1 MGNQIDAY
9 IALVE
14 MAAGIAKDLGAIV
27 RDAVLAHAQR
37 QLTPEE
43 MAALKARWQ
52 EDVDR
57 SARNAG
63 L

>member
-1 MGNQIDAY
+1 MNLEAY
-9 IALVE
+9 IALVQQATAI
-14 MAAGIAKDLGAIV
+14 AADLGAIV
-27 RDAVLAHAQR
+27 REAVLAHAQR

>member
-1 MGNQIDAY
+1 MNVEAY

-14 MAAGIAKDLGAIV
+14 QATAIASDLGAIV

-52 EDVDR
+52 SDVDE
-57 SARNAG
+57 SAKNAG